1 MQGKLIR
8 GDDGVDKKGRQRCH
22 RGDRVNKKKRRY
34 EREGTKGGR
43 GEREKERNIY
53 ESESERETETE
64 KETERETEPA
74 RKRKKRGTQRK
85 NTPTQ
90 AETQRAKGME
100 RDKGRE
106 RCEEAEFRGLR
117 APEGTPPPAH
127 AALSELYFP
136 QGNWHWSLFSA
147 TTGGM

>member
-1 MQGKLIR
+1 M
-8 GDDGVDKKGRQRCH
+8 
-22 RGDRVNKKKRRY
+22 NKKKRRY

-64 KETERETEPA
+64 KETEMETEPA

-90 AETQRAKGME
+90 AETQSQRHGERQGE
-100 RDKGRE
+100 RDVKRQSSGDCGLPRALHLQPMQHSVNSIFPRVTGTGLCSLQPRE
-106 RCEEAEFRGLR
+106 GCDQLTTVLQ
-117 APEGTPPPAH
+117 PKCPAQR
-127 AALSELYFP
+127 L
-136 QGNWHWSLFSA
+136 
-147 TTGGM
+147 

>member
-1 MQGKLIR
+1 M
-8 GDDGVDKKGRQRCH
+8 
-22 RGDRVNKKKRRY
+22 NKKKRRY

-64 KETERETEPA
+64 KETEMETEPA

-85 NTPTQ
+85 NAPTQ

-106 RCEEAEFRGLR
+106 
-117 APEGTPPPAH
+117 
-127 AALSELYFP
+127 
-136 QGNWHWSLFSA
+136 
-147 TTGGM
+147 M